1 MKIKLELIGQKCKDL
16 KDIVSPYSH
25 PLFPKHIKCLS
36 SHSLN
41 TTLFKLQDP
50 GNQKSTKSKVGE
62 AGYRINTGSII

>member
-41 TTLFKLQDP
+41 TTLFKPGSSVHGILQ
-50 GNQKSTKSKVGE
+50 
-62 AGYRINTGSII
+62 ARILQ